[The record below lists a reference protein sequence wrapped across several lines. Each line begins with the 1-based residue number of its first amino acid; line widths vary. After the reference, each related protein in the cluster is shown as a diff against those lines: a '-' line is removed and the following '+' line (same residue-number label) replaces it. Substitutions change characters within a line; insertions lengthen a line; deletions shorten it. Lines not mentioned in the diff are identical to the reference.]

1 MQIASI
7 DDVLIATIM
16 VGVFLS
22 LANLAVSVLN
32 GRTSQM
38 AHVKATSNLRELYE
52 RTYRKTPLISRRLIS
67 IARPGK
73 TDRRHPPSG

>member
-1 MQIASI
+1 MQATSI
-7 DDVLIATIM
+7 DDMLMVTIM

-22 LANLAVSVLN
+22 LANLAISFLN

-38 AHVKATSNLRELYE
+38 AHVKATLNLRELYE
-52 RTYRKTPLISRRLIS
+52 RTYRKTPLISRRFIS

-73 TDRRHPPSG
+73 TDRRRPPSE